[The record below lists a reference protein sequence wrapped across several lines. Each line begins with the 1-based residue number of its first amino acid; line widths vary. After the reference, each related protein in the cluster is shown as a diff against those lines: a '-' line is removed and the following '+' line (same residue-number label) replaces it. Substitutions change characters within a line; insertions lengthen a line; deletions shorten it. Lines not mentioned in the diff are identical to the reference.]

1 MKHPHL
7 NKDVDALTED
17 TFDVSE
23 KCLEREDLFNEDIVN
38 EELLDAVETE
48 SMKHLYSNED
58 EHIVEAVEKKDQ
70 YFNSISGL
78 LKHMQENFLPI
89 ISSGLDRNLRSS
101 IMETV
106 LEKKKLTASQSL
118 AVLESMNIQVF
129 QLIGNVKPDPALCR
143 CLARL
148 LNENIPETFAL
159 HSDLAENIGQRF
171 SDKYL
176 EISDDNKDSDAP
188 LEKVAPSPAN
198 WLKEFKKNFMR
209 DIIEQSSY
217 NVRAAVEN
225 NSIIK
230 SIRERRDIRNMI
242 INATVMRLKEI
253 FEGESIPRL
262 KEIREIAGEMEFI
275 YPAMFRNAG
284 NGYGLGGSRG
294 ADGLASHIADRIQKR
309 KKGADKKN
317 AHNGESKY
325 EIYDM
330 TVWTQSSMEAVEKE
344 TNSIEEKS
352 NQISDA
358 SFSTPH
364 TNPDWLRDLRKNFK
378 SEIIDKCAVNVREAV
393 DKNKTIEDLRERRD
407 IRNTIINSV
416 VSHLVKIFG
425 EVSKPRISE
434 VREIVVEMQFTYPAM
449 FKEDVGTG
457 YGYGGSKGI
466 RGLASHM
473 LDRVRKS
480 VDGAIRQ
487 RGGLVSKKGN
497 TKKKM
502 VYGVNNAIWYSA
514 VGQSTDASIFKHIMH
529 GQSVDAREKIFDAN
543 RSELTAL
550 FRDHSDAIPR
560 LCKGFF
566 SNPRHLEN
574 QFMYLTNTVG
584 LTNVVKQNFSREMD
598 NLEAYLACTDA
609 DVELPEY
616 YEGAPLEFKYV
627 DILRKA
633 GDHFDSAGAALV
645 RLEAD
650 GPPVSDSPFIF
661 AVIDNLSV
669 SFELWVCRSR
679 ILGNLSITQAIASF
693 LHLAFVCNL
702 QYPKVIA
709 YFHLIFLT

>member
-58 EHIVEAVEKKDQ
+58 EHIVEAVEKKEQ

-78 LKHMQENFLPI
+78 LKHMQENFLSI

-106 LEKKKLTASQSL
+106 LEKKKLTASQSP
-118 AVLESMNIQVF
+118 AVLDSMNIQVF
-129 QLIGNVKPDPALCR
+129 QLIGSVKPDPALCR

-148 LNENIPETFAL
+148 LKENIPETFAL
-159 HSDLAENIGQRF
+159 DSDLAENIGQSF

-176 EISDDNKDSDAP
+176 ENRDSDAP

-209 DIIEQSSY
+209 DIIEKSSY

-330 TVWTQSSMEAVEKE
+330 TVWTQSS
-344 TNSIEEKS
+344 IEEKS
-352 NQISDA
+352 NQMSDA

-364 TNPDWLRDLRKNFK
+364 TNP
-378 SEIIDKCAVNVREAV
+378 
-393 DKNKTIEDLRERRD
+393 
-407 IRNTIINSV
+407 
-416 VSHLVKIFG
+416 
-425 EVSKPRISE
+425 
-434 VREIVVEMQFTYPAM
+434 
-449 FKEDVGTG
+449 
-457 YGYGGSKGI
+457 
-466 RGLASHM
+466 
-473 LDRVRKS
+473 
-480 VDGAIRQ
+480 
-487 RGGLVSKKGN
+487 
-497 TKKKM
+497 
-502 VYGVNNAIWYSA
+502 
-514 VGQSTDASIFKHIMH
+514 
-529 GQSVDAREKIFDAN
+529 
-543 RSELTAL
+543 
-550 FRDHSDAIPR
+550 
-560 LCKGFF
+560 
-566 SNPRHLEN
+566 
-574 QFMYLTNTVG
+574 
-584 LTNVVKQNFSREMD
+584 
-598 NLEAYLACTDA
+598 
-609 DVELPEY
+609 
-616 YEGAPLEFKYV
+616 
-627 DILRKA
+627 
-633 GDHFDSAGAALV
+633 
-645 RLEAD
+645 
-650 GPPVSDSPFIF
+650 
-661 AVIDNLSV
+661 
-669 SFELWVCRSR
+669 
-679 ILGNLSITQAIASF
+679 
-693 LHLAFVCNL
+693 
-702 QYPKVIA
+702 
-709 YFHLIFLT
+709 